1 MNVRVTVYDENT
13 GIVLRCMT
21 VPERAIEPNVRQ
33 GEAWIEGHLDKRS
46 QRVDVAT
53 GKVIAYERPAT
64 EIEAEQRAA
73 LQQRA
78 RRRINELEGSQA
90 RPLRE
95 LAIEP
100 ENAEAKQRLQK
111 IDEEIAAMR
120 VHLDR

>member
-1 MNVRVTVYDENT
+1 MNVRVTIYAKDT

-21 VPERAIEPNVRQ
+21 VPKRAIAPNVRQ

-53 GKVIAYERPAT
+53 GAVVAYQRPAS

-73 LQQRA
+73 RDRLARQRIA
-78 RRRINELEGSQA
+78 ELERAQH

-95 LAIEP
+95 LAIDP
-100 ENAEAKQRLQK
+100 ANAEAKKRLTK
-111 IDEEIAAMR
+111 IDEEIAALR
-120 VHLDR
+120 VR